1 MPPGGLAPVAMLRC
15 VDWPAQPTLRTG
27 DRCFAEITAGKGKR
41 RMALIV
47 PGNATIHHRALI
59 LGLALLFSDLDTIF
73 TPADSAN
80 MGLGTQPLQSTATH
94 EAPHGHAQEPMT
106 RVFLSPRDIGI
117 APRNADHTDDDSP
130 LLQRYWA
137 PPPPQ
142 GPTLRDHVE
151 HREREAG
158 LRCCAMSCCVGPSD
172 EDPFVDASLIRGVPP
187 PRPAGPHRSG
197 RGWRGS
203 MHQYVPPRMLG
214 VYVWS
219 AGWRGDREAKPTPG
233 TRVTSRCGGALGE
246 WLPPDPLLFGGAA
259 LSAGAGPFRWRCLF
273 AGAGL
278 FPLSRGLL
286 SGGIYYIL
294 LHFFTAPLDPQQ
306 NCQAH
311 RLSAE
316 PHFVEHPHDGWALF
330 LRVCVGQFKNSET

>member
-1 MPPGGLAPVAMLRC
+1 
-15 VDWPAQPTLRTG
+15 
-27 DRCFAEITAGKGKR
+27 
-41 RMALIV
+41 
-47 PGNATIHHRALI
+47 
-59 LGLALLFSDLDTIF
+59 
-73 TPADSAN
+73 

-233 TRVTSRCGGALGE
+233 TLVTRDITLWRCTGGMASPRPPPLRWRCPLRWRGAVSLAL
-246 WLPPDPLLFGGAA
+246 PLRWRWPF
-259 LSAGAGPFRWRCLF
+259 SAVAGPFIRCKI
-273 AGAGL
+273 AK
-278 FPLSRGLL
+278 P
-286 SGGIYYIL
+286 I
-294 LHFFTAPLDPQQ
+294 D
-306 NCQAH
+306 
-311 RLSAE
+311 
-316 PHFVEHPHDGWALF
+316 F
-330 LRVCVGQFKNSET
+330 LRSPTSWSIRTMGGHFSCGFAWGSSKIPRHSLNV